1 MTSEPIESKRT
12 PAIRLGAWTAAAIVG
27 GATGVGLLVAVI
39 GLLLAHRAGAL
50 AAATA
55 LPWAVGL
62 VLVAAAA
69 QVGLTACVVIERR
82 RLVRLDRARTDCLE
96 DHTRVE
102 QDRRILARAKDA
114 SEAAHRAKSDFLAR
128 MSHEIRTPLHGILG
142 MTRLLLRTEL
152 TPAQRDDLEAVW
164 HSAESLR
171 GVVDDVLDYSAIENG
186 RVALQSR
193 PFCLPEL
200 VAEVMRQAA
209 PAASAKRLELTSHVA
224 SAVPVQLVGD
234 PGRLRQVLANL
245 LDNAVKFTERGT
257 IELRVTAATLAAR
270 QAVLRFAVQD
280 TGIGLDPERRGEIFD
295 AFAQADTSD
304 SRRHGGTGLGLA
316 ICSRLVRLMGGEI
329 WVESTPGRGSVFEFT
344 ALLQLHCGEPP
355 VSKPPGGRAPR
366 ILLVEDNPVNQR
378 AVEHLLLEMG
388 LRAELATDGCQA
400 VERLAGDE
408 FDLVLMDVQMPH
420 LDGLEATRTI
430 RRREGRDR
438 HVPIVALTACA
449 MPGDRQRCLQAG
461 MDGYLSKPLD
471 QDQFART
478 LAAFLPGDWRRADEQ
493 EARPAVGVQEL
504 PDGSPLDCE
513 AALACLG
520 QDHSLLREL
529 AQLFLGEYPRLIAGI
544 DLAIERRDAAA
555 LAKAAHR
562 FKSSVSNFFA
572 AGTTAALTELE
583 CLGQRGDLAGV
594 AERREQLA
602 GELRRLLPALEQR
615 GRE

>member
-1 MTSEPIESKRT
+1 
-12 PAIRLGAWTAAAIVG
+12 
-27 GATGVGLLVAVI
+27 
-39 GLLLAHRAGAL
+39 LLAQMAGAM

-69 QVGLTACVVIERR
+69 QVGLTICVVIERR
-82 RLVRLDRARTDCLE
+82 RLVCLDRARTDCLE

-102 QDRRILARAKDA
+102 QDRRILARAKEA
-114 SEAAHRAKSDFLAR
+114 SEAANRAKSNFLAR

-142 MTRLLLRTEL
+142 ITRLLLRTEL
-152 TPAQRDDLEAVW
+152 TPSQRDDLEAVW
-164 HSAESLR
+164 HSAESLL

-186 RVALQSR
+186 RVALQAR
-193 PFCLPEL
+193 PFCLPDL
-200 VAEVMRQAA
+200 VAEVIRQAA

-224 SAVPVQLVGD
+224 STVPVQLLGD
-234 PGRLRQVLANL
+234 PERLRQVLANL
-245 LDNAVKFTERGT
+245 LDNAVKFTERGS
-257 IELRVTAATLAAR
+257 IELRVSAATLAAR
-270 QAVLRFAVQD
+270 HVVLRFAVQD
-280 TGIGLDPERRGEIFD
+280 TGIGVDAERRSEIFD

-304 SRRHGGTGLGLA
+304 SRRHEGAGLGLA
-316 ICSRLVRLMGGEI
+316 ICWRLVRLMGGEI
-329 WVESTPGRGSVFEFT
+329 WVESTPGQGSLFEFT
-344 ALLQLHCGEPP
+344 VTLQLPSGQAP
-355 VSKPPGGRAPR
+355 VSRSPGGGEPR

-378 AVEHLLLEMG
+378 TVEHLLSELG

-400 VERLAGDE
+400 VERLASEE

-449 MPGDRQRCLQAG
+449 MPGDRQRCLRAG

-478 LAAFLPGDWRRADEQ
+478 LAAFLPGDWRPANGQQD
-493 EARPAVGVQEL
+493 RPPVGSQKLAVA
-504 PDGSPLDCE
+504 SPLDCE

-520 QDHSLLREL
+520 QDRSLLREL

-544 DLAIERRDAAA
+544 DLAIERRDPAA

-572 AGTTAALTELE
+572 AGTTAALAELE
-583 CLGQRGDLAGV
+583 GLGQRGDLAGV

-602 GELRRLLPALEQR
+602 GELRLLLPALEQQ